1 MSERDDILR
10 AIALQ
15 YDGENAPI
23 VTASGEG
30 AIAEEILRIAR
41 EHNIPLREDALLAE
55 LLSDLSLGE
64 EIPPMLYRVI
74 AEVIAYAYLVSG
86 KVPVNKK
93 ENSER

>member
-1 MSERDDILR
+1 MSEKDDILH

-55 LLSDLSLGE
+55 LLSDLNLGE

-93 ENSER
+93 ENHD

>member
-1 MSERDDILR
+1 MTDKQEPLR
-10 AIALQ
+10 AIALE

-30 AIAEEILRIAR
+30 AIAEEILRIAS
-41 EHNIPLREDALLAE
+41 EHNIPLKEDALLAE
-55 LLSDLSLGE
+55 LLSDLNLGE

-93 ENSER
+93 ENASP

>member
-1 MSERDDILR
+1 MKNNNDTLR

-23 VTASGEG
+23 VTATGEG
-30 AIAEEILRIAR
+30 DIAAEILRIAR
-41 EHNIPLREDALLAE
+41 EHNIPLKEDALLAD
-55 LLSDLSLGE
+55 LLSDLNLGE
-64 EIPPMLYRVI
+64 EIPEVLYRVI

-93 ENSER
+93 ENDAR

>member
-1 MSERDDILR
+1 MSEKDEVLR

-15 YDGENAPI
+15 YDGDNAPT

-41 EHNIPLREDALLAE
+41 EHNIPLKEDALLAE
-55 LLSDLSLGE
+55 LLSDLNLGE

-86 KVPVNKK
+86 KVPVKK
-93 ENSER
+93 GENSS

>member
-1 MSERDDILR
+1 MSSKHEPLR

-41 EHNIPLREDALLAE
+41 EHNIPLKEDALLAE
-55 LLSDLSLGE
+55 LLSDLNLGE

-93 ENSER
+93 ENPSS